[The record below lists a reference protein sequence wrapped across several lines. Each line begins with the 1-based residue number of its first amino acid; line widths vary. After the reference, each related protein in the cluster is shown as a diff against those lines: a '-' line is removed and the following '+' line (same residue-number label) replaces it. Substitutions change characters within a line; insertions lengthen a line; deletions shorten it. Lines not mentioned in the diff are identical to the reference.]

1 MVPLRCS
8 DNSVA
13 IRAWCFEHKR
23 DPTAS
28 KIHRVREKERTRRRE
43 YVLCSAGFFSLLF
56 SFSFLFP
63 FTLTERARKSWRF
76 LWADRGMPGFTD
88 NEHLRHLSSLHVLRL
103 VDPFLSS
110 CVPFSLSVF
119 ISYLSICSFRWIF
132 PPHFFYFV
140 RLFIEFSLSLSLIV
154 FSLLRS
160 GIATRCTDPK
170 RGTHV
175 PWSSFVRLWETMVTD
190 RLPMLSRPWTR
201 SFDSIF
207 DDQVTSCAVKPAN
220 LPSSPSATLKFLVL
234 ASWLVVSILSNQTC
248 FHSVRDG
255 WQVSTVLSLDI
266 YIYDDTFFFTSS
278 FLFLRSPRFSPIR
291 DAWSRNRFVRW
302 SCWPRTLCAINELAR
317 IRGS

>member
-1 MVPLRCS
+1 MFRGFLFVIVFLFFPFSFHVDRES
-8 DNSVA
+8 KKVMKVFVSGSWDARVHGQ
-13 IRAWCFEHKR
+13 WT
-23 DPTAS
+23 PQAS
-28 KIHRVREKERTRRRE
+28 FVLACPSTRR
-43 YVLCSAGFFSLLF
+43 SFSLLLCSVF
-56 SFSFLFP
+56 SFRFYLLSFNL
-63 FTLTERARKSWRF
+63 
-76 LWADRGMPGFTD
+76 
-88 NEHLRHLSSLHVLRL
+88 
-103 VDPFLSS
+103 FLSMNIS
-110 CVPFSLSVF
+110 PSLLLFCTPVHRVFSL
-119 ISYLSICSFRWIF
+119 
-132 PPHFFYFV
+132 
-140 RLFIEFSLSLSLIV
+140 SLSLSLIV